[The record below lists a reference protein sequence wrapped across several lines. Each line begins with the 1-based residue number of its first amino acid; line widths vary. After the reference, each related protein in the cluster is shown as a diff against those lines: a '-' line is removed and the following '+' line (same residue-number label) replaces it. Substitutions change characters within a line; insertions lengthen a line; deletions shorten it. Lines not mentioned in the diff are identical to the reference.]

1 MTIHTELC
9 DLFNIKY
16 PVIQGGMAWVATAEL
31 AAAVSEAGGLGIIG
45 AGNAPGEIVRAQ
57 IRKARALTKKPFGVN
72 VYYLS
77 PFVEEVIQVVL
88 EEKVEVIST
97 GAGNPGKHIPQL
109 KEAGIKIMPVVSS
122 VALAKRLER
131 NGVDAF
137 IAEGM
142 ECGGHIGDLTTM
154 ALVPQIID
162 AVKVPV
168 IAAGGIADGR
178 QMAAALCLGAK
189 GVQIGTR
196 FVCATECTA
205 HINYKNAIINAKDR
219 ETVLTGYHGHY
230 VRVLKNKLSKEFDR
244 LNKIQAPEEELENLG
259 LGRLRAA
266 VIDGDIEM
274 GSVMSGQVAAMV
286 NRIQPAGEIIEE
298 IIKGAK
304 EVLLDKAKI
313 F

>member
-1 MTIHTELC
+1 MTIHTEIC
-9 DLFNIKY
+9 DLFNIKH
-16 PVIQGGMAWVATAEL
+16 PIIQGGMAWVATAEL

-45 AGNAPGEIVRAQ
+45 AGNAPGEVVREQ
-57 IRKARALTKKPFGVN
+57 IRKARNLTKKPFGVN

-97 GAGNPGKHIPQL
+97 GAGNPGKHISQL
-109 KEAGIKIMPVVSS
+109 KQAGIKIMPVVSS

-154 ALVPQIID
+154 ALVPQIVD

-178 QMAAALCLGAK
+178 QMAAALCLGAQ

-196 FVCATECTA
+196 FVCAKECTA
-205 HINYKNAIINAKDR
+205 HLNYKNAILNAKDR

-244 LNKIQAPEEELENLG
+244 LKKLQAPEEELEKLG
-259 LGRLRAA
+259 AGRLRAA
-266 VIDGDIEM
+266 VVDGDIEM
-274 GSVMSGQVAAMV
+274 GSVMSGQVASMV
-286 NRIQPAGEIIEE
+286 NKIQPAKEIIDE
-298 IIKGAK
+298 IMQGAK
-304 EVLLDKAKI
+304 EVMKI
-313 F
+313 R